1 MLKLSHYILIK
12 NVRAPPSL
20 NSCGTKS
27 LVKLGSCRPNFK
39 ITLEERPSE
48 KSCSTSTFS
57 REISLQIF
65 SPTFLKRFPCK
76 LSKPSKSSKLSKI
89 SRQQASQATQACQA
103 HQASQAKQASLQAR
117 QANRIQTASQQ
128 LNREVTERVFSYQ
141 ETRLVWRSTSSLT
154 TTLLQTTTP
163 RASHTGREGREG
175 KEGRKGSLLGALN
188 SLKIGYV

>member
-1 MLKLSHYILIK
+1 M
-12 NVRAPPSL
+12 
-20 NSCGTKS
+20 
-27 LVKLGSCRPNFK
+27 KLGGCQQNFK
-39 ITLEERPSE
+39 VTLLERPPE

-89 SRQQASQATQACQA
+89 SRQQASQANQACQA

-128 LNREVTERVFSYQ
+128 VKQPTN
-141 ETRLVWRSTSSLT
+141 
-154 TTLLQTTTP
+154 LQTYQAKQESQYFSSQGTCFVNRQRRDGGGT
-163 RASHTGREGREG
+163 
-175 KEGRKGSLLGALN
+175 
-188 SLKIGYV
+188 LKATFIIF

>member
-1 MLKLSHYILIK
+1 MYKFSICRDLNHVLLPSSLKSCGLK
-12 NVRAPPSL
+12 NVMKFGG
-20 NSCGTKS
+20 CQE
-27 LVKLGSCRPNFK
+27 NFK
-39 ITLEERPSE
+39 VTLLERPPE

-128 LNREVTERVFSYQ
+128 VN
-141 ETRLVWRSTSSLT
+141 
-154 TTLLQTTTP
+154 
-163 RASHTGREGREG
+163 
-175 KEGRKGSLLGALN
+175 
-188 SLKIGYV
+188 

>member
-1 MLKLSHYILIK
+1 MKLEG
-12 NVRAPPSL
+12 
-20 NSCGTKS
+20 CQE
-27 LVKLGSCRPNFK
+27 NFK
-39 ITLEERPSE
+39 VTLLERPPK

-128 LNREVTERVFSYQ
+128 VNWAKRIKPKSGKHACTAREPSKSSYISKVELAHEQ
-141 ETRLVWRSTSSLT
+141 RKQIKAKQV
-154 TTLLQTTTP
+154 
-163 RASHTGREGREG
+163 G
-175 KEGRKGSLLGALN
+175 K
-188 SLKIGYV
+188 

>member
-1 MLKLSHYILIK
+1 MNKLRLP
-12 NVRAPPSL
+12 NTPDRVPLLAVA
-20 NSCGTKS
+20 KS
-27 LVKLGSCRPNFK
+27 YGLPIRVKLGGCQENFK
-39 ITLEERPSE
+39 VTLLERPPE

-128 LNREVTERVFSYQ
+128 LNREVTERVFVLPGHSASVAINLFAHYHF
-141 ETRLVWRSTSSLT
+141 T
-154 TTLLQTTTP
+154 TDYDPPCL
-163 RASHTGREGREG
+163 AYWS
-175 KEGRKGSLLGALN
+175 
-188 SLKIGYV
+188 